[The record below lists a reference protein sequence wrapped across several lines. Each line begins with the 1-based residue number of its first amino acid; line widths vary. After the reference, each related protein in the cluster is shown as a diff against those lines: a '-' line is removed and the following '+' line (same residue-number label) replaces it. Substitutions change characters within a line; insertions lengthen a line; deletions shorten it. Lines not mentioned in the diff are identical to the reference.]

1 MAFEEGKQEPGIDA
15 GFSAGTPAAAP
26 AASSSPAA
34 AAAGVN
40 RQVSRQVKAASSK
53 CRQLTAD
60 EALEIYRLRPSMKSP
75 GKLRR
80 GAMLHCKAVAP
91 RFAVSAKTVR
101 EIWSGRSWTRVT
113 RPEWTAAEVAAR
125 SGCWPEEHDGP
136 ETPIATPMPG
146 LGSYGTLST
155 WHGLAAPG
163 GPANGMQQVTAQMLQ
178 QARSIVPGMPGAP
191 AYDFQV
197 TRHRIPCV
205 DSSPPPSYSSPY
217 HSPYCTLPPARP
229 PTPPPTVPRAPAAG
243 RAPGEWAGAVRPA
256 GWRRYA
262 HLRAWPSGRSPRRE
276 LVLTERPRVSA
287 AVGTTVLLARP
298 CRSDGVCVRR
308 GRGTGQTP
316 AIPAPPAAAGAAI

>member
-205 DSSPPPSYSSPY
+205 DSSRLRGLHRVSGR
-217 HSPYCTLPPARP
+217 ARCD
-229 PTPPPTVPRAPAAG
+229 PRAGLAAPTFVRG
-243 RAPGEWAGAVRPA
+243 SVGAPRATSW
-256 GWRRYA
+256 
-262 HLRAWPSGRSPRRE
+262 
-276 LVLTERPRVSA
+276 
-287 AVGTTVLLARP
+287 
-298 CRSDGVCVRR
+298 C
-308 GRGTGQTP
+308 
-316 AIPAPPAAAGAAI
+316 